1 MDLQD
6 KTIFDFTDDKEI
18 IGKIIGNTPKDYYL
32 QNCHP
37 LNRLAHLVDLAF
49 ITNDT
54 ELKESAEK
62 AWKKAQ
68 KEWDD
73 KIEDGQQEGV
83 IID

>member
-1 MDLQD
+1 MDLKD

-18 IGKIIGNTPKDYYL
+18 IEKITGNTPKDYYI

-37 LNRLAHLVDLAF
+37 LNKLAHLVDLAF

-73 KIEDGQQEGV
+73 KIEDGQQDGV

>member
-6 KTIFDFTDDKEI
+6 KTIFDFTDDKRI
-18 IGKIIGNTPKDYYL
+18 IEKITGNTPKDYYI

-37 LNRLAHLVDLAF
+37 VNKLSDIVDLAF

-54 ELKESAEK
+54 ELKEAAEK

-68 KEWDD
+68 KKWDD
-73 KIEDGQQEGV
+73 TIENGQQDGI